1 MCTSYANCADIMW
14 TNIRIRGPS
23 EPHVER
29 QRAFGARSQ
38 GLSSTGTISDD
49 GSGTK
54 TTQQPPEIV
63 MPRLLGQFL
72 SMFCAFSKGCVF
84 PEKSTYQKSCTQS
97 VPFVHCGRGL
107 CLDCGARCAQD
118 SSEDGFVRTETRK
131 LSKKKFLSSLA
142 GVWGHLRQEMTGIR
156 VRSDPVRK
164 EHSNAPGV
172 RKENW
177 SLRRSSLEPFAARSA
192 HSGFGILDGFSFTF
206 HKFSFQKISSGK
218 SPRHCRS

>member
-1 MCTSYANCADIMW
+1 MCTSYANCKDIMS

-23 EPHVER
+23 EPYVER
-29 QRAFGARSQ
+29 QKAFGARSQ
-38 GLSSTGTISDD
+38 GMSSTGTISDD

-63 MPRLLGQFL
+63 MPRLLGQFFVNVWCFFQTMC
-72 SMFCAFSKGCVF
+72 SSKENRRTKNRVH
-84 PEKSTYQKSCTQS
+84 KS

-142 GVWGHLRQEMTGIR
+142 GVWGHLRQEMIGIR
-156 VRSDPVRK
+156 VRTDPVRK
-164 EHSNAPGV
+164 EYSNA
-172 RKENW
+172 
-177 SLRRSSLEPFAARSA
+177 
-192 HSGFGILDGFSFTF
+192 
-206 HKFSFQKISSGK
+206 
-218 SPRHCRS
+218 